1 MADLRYSVVLEP
13 GDPDEGGYVVTVPA
27 FPEAVTE
34 GDSVEEALARAR
46 EVIEACIL
54 VRRDR
59 GEAIPAAD
67 ADATRIETVAITF
80 SAA

>member
-13 GDPDEGGYVVTVPA
+13 GEPDEGGYVVTVPA

-34 GDSVEEALARAR
+34 GDSVEEALANAR

-54 VRRDR
+54 ARRDR

-67 ADATRIETVAITF
+67 AGATRIETVAITF
-80 SAA
+80 PAA